1 MYVRVELDLI
11 LAPSIYRSLLWFA
24 KKDRSVPRESLR
36 RKNKYK
42 RTPGVKL

>member
-1 MYVRVELDLI
+1 MYVRAELNLI
-11 LAPSIYRSLLWFA
+11 LAPSFYGSLLWFA